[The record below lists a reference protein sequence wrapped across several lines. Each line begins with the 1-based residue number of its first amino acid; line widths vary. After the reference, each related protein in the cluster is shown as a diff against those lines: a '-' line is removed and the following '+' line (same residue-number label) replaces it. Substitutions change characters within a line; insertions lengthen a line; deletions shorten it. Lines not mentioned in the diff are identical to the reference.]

1 MGVFYLA
8 FTKTD
13 WGVAMRSTAGDP
25 EAAALSGIRLSRV
38 ATGAWAVAGVLAAI
52 GAAFLVSFPSPGVSN
67 TTGLLALS
75 AIPVAVLGGIDS
87 IPGALVGGLMI
98 GVAQTL
104 SSGYQDQLAFLG
116 RGLSDIVPYIVLF
129 AVLLWRPSGLFG
141 SREIHRV

>member
-1 MGVFYLA
+1 
-8 FTKTD
+8 
-13 WGVAMRSTAGDP
+13 MRSTAGDP

-52 GAAFLVSFPSPGVSN
+52 GAAFLVSFPSAGVSN
-67 TTGLLALS
+67 STGLLALS

-116 RGLSDIVPYIVLF
+116 RGLSDIVPYVVLF

>member
-1 MGVFYLA
+1 
-8 FTKTD
+8 
-13 WGVAMRSTAGDP
+13 
-25 EAAALSGIRLSRV
+25 
-38 ATGAWAVAGVLAAI
+38 VLAAI

-104 SSGYQDQLAFLG
+104 SSGYQDQLVFLG
-116 RGLSDIVPYIVLF
+116 RGLSDIVPYVVLF